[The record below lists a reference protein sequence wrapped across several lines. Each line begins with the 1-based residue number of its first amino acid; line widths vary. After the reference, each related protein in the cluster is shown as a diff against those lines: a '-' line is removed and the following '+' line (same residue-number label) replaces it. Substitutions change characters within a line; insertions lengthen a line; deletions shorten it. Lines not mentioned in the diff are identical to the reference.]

1 MAEILLL
8 ANLNCD
14 HVLLLNEPLVP
25 GGRLLYRDQGRRLGG
40 GAANTG
46 VGLLWAGHKVNIAS
60 RVGRD
65 DIGDWLCAQADS
77 LGLDISHVERFDG
90 DTGELLILVDSQ
102 GERTILRQARSPGLP
117 KRLPDRAVDCLY
129 VNVEG
134 FDAAAY
140 MARMCA
146 HSRVVS
152 QYPKGG
158 CGPRPCHVLIASA
171 ADLKVQG
178 ELWSHALSLAGERL
192 EWLVVTHGEGGA
204 EAFSADRHL
213 RVAAPAVEVV
223 DATGA
228 GDAFAGGLIHGLV
241 SGGDMQAALEQAG
254 QWAACTLSSPTS
266 IPSEHLRAYLASCG

>member
-1 MAEILLL
+1 MAQILLL

-14 HVLLLNEPLVP
+14 HVLQLNESLVP
-25 GGRLLYRDQGRRLGG
+25 GGRLRYRDQGRRLGG

-46 VGLLWAGHKVNIAS
+46 VGLVWAGHRVRIAS
-60 RVGRD
+60 RVGND
-65 DIGDWLCAQADS
+65 DTGNWLCTQAAS
-77 LGLDISHVERFDG
+77 LGLDLGHVEQFDG
-90 DTGELLILVDSQ
+90 ETGELLILVDGE

-117 KRLPDRAVDCLY
+117 KRLPEAPVDCLY

-146 HSRVVS
+146 HSRVIS

-158 CGPRPCHVLIASA
+158 SCPRPCHVLIASA
-171 ADLKVQG
+171 ADLPVQDQ
-178 ELWSHALSLAGERL
+178 LWSHARSLAGEQL
-192 EWLVVTHGEGGA
+192 EWLVVTHGERGA
-204 EAFSADRHL
+204 EAFGADRHL
-213 RVAAPAVEVV
+213 QVPAPPVAVV

-241 SGGDMQAALEQAG
+241 SGLDMSAALEQAS
-254 QWAACTLSSPTS
+254 QWAACTLSSSTS
-266 IPSEHLRAYLASCG
+266 IPSEHLRAYLAGSG